1 MSERGRSNA
10 SGDDFGFLDSVGS
23 SRRSQPADQA
33 PERGSGATPRR
44 RTRQKTGKRSSPD
57 HTQVSAWVR
66 KQIRNDFEVARAQ
79 EASETGTR
87 REFSAII
94 DSLMEFYA
102 TEGDPWE
109 VLGGGQE

>member
-1 MSERGRSNA
+1 MSERGRGHEG
-10 SGDDFGFLDSVGS
+10 GDDFGFLDSVGS
-23 SRRSQPADQA
+23 SRHPHSTEQGS
-33 PERGSGATPRR
+33 ERGSGAPPRR
-44 RTRQKTGKRSSPD
+44 RRRQKIGKRSSPD

-66 KQIRNDFEVARAQ
+66 KKIRNDFEVARAQ
-79 EASETGTR
+79 EASETGNR